1 MIKAEEKDIN
11 IREYSEMVDRLVEHY
26 LGAIENPDTALFIV
40 EEYVHGMSTDEMKQA
55 IQGLQDADN
64 H

>member
-26 LGAIENPDTALFIV
+26 LGAIETQILRFLSWKSMCMACQP
-40 EEYVHGMSTDEMKQA
+40 MK
-55 IQGLQDADN
+55 
-64 H
+64 

>member
-26 LGAIENPDTALFIV
+26 LGAIEDPDTAIFIG

-55 IQGLQDADN
+55 IQRLKAA
-64 H
+64 